1 MVKVVHHIKGRKY
14 LYEHYRVGDKV
25 KCDYIGPVGDR
36 SYATKSTFAPHVSP
50 HKIETELVFQKQLAP
65 TFDLTKL
72 RDMLEKVEELELEN
86 VDMIAG
92 ELEFVLPAVSAVK
105 RVAVERAE
113 YRDLDFEIP
122 LEDFPGQIG
131 EVELGATKANGGTR
145 KNVIK
150 VGGEKTMPFYHFE
163 ARNPH
168 KPVIAYDVFDTKIN
182 LAGPVRKHFED
193 VLEDPAEWAKR
204 CVKKYDADMV
214 TIHLISTDP
223 AIKGTSARE
232 AAKTVE
238 DILQAVKVPII
249 IGGSGNPDKDPEV
262 LEKAAEVAEGERC
275 IINSASMNLDY
286 KRVAKACLDHGH
298 VVLSWTQLDINDQKT
313 LNKHLLEL
321 GIKREDMI
329 MDPTTA
335 ALGYGLEYSFSI
347 MERIR
352 LAALKGDKDLQMPIS
367 SGTTNAWGAREA
379 WMKTPEWG
387 DREKRG
393 PLWEAVTAL
402 TLCLAGSDLFMMM
415 NPTAV
420 QLFEDTVE
428 SLCGF
433 REVEPLDVKD
443 WIGMR

>member
-1 MVKVVHHIKGRKY
+1 MTNA
-14 LYEHYRVGDKV
+14 LDL
-25 KCDYIGPVGDR
+25 
-36 SYATKSTFAPHVSP
+36 
-50 HKIETELVFQKQLAP
+50 TELIK
-65 TFDLTKL
+65 
-72 RDMLEKVEELELEN
+72 MLEKVEEIELEN
-86 VDMIAG
+86 IDMIAG
-92 ELEFVLPAVSAVK
+92 EVGFILPTISAIKRASVK
-105 RVAVERAE
+105 KAE
-113 YRDLDFEIP
+113 YLDLDFEIP
-122 LEDFPGQIG
+122 LANFPSEVL

-145 KNVIK
+145 ENVIK
-150 VGGEKTMPFYHFE
+150 VGGERTMPFYNFE
-163 ARNPH
+163 ALNPNE
-168 KPVIAYDVFDTKIN
+168 PVIAFDVFDTKIH

-204 CVKKYDADMV
+204 CVDKYGADMV

-223 AIKGTSARE
+223 AIKDTSARE

-238 DILQAVKVPII
+238 DVLQAVKVPIM

-262 LEKAAEVAEGERC
+262 LEKAAEAAAGERC
-275 IINSASMNLDY
+275 VINSASMSLDY
-286 KRVAKACLDHGH
+286 KRIAKACLDYGH
-298 VVLSWTQLDINDQKT
+298 VVLSWTSLDINDQKT
-313 LNKHLLEL
+313 LNKYLIDL
-321 GIKREDMI
+321 GIKREDII

-352 LAALKGDKDLQMPIS
+352 LAALKGDKDLQMPIA

-379 WMKTPEWG
+379 WMENPEWG

-415 NPTAV
+415 NPTAM
-420 QLFEDTVE
+420 QLFRDVIKC
-428 SLCGF
+428 LCGF
-433 REVEPLDVKD
+433 KETGSLDIKD